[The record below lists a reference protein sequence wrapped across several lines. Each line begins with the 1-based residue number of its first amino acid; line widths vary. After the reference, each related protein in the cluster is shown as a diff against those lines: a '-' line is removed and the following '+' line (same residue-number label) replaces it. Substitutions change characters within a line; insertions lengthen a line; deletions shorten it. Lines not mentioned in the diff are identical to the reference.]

1 MKKQVVHIGDTVR
14 IVRSRLIKRVG
25 YPLVWYEVLDLVE
38 KDPNT
43 QAAYDTLVGCSSTTK
58 EDGSVGLFPII
69 AQGVPDF
76 FAKAAAKVYVEQ
88 HGFGGKERSIHYWPQ
103 APKGDLWSAD
113 KAPDLTGFV
122 GKVTAKRLAKTG
134 KRFPGSRGVHHDGEY
149 WDEPGGL
156 EDGKTHILLTV
167 DGYEI
172 EACDVELVKKGT
184 P

>member
-1 MKKQVVHIGDTVR
+1 MKKQVIHIGDTVR

-25 YPLVWYEVLDLVE
+25 YPLVWYEVLEQVE
-38 KDPNT
+38 KDPKVLE
-43 QAAYDTLVGCSSTTK
+43 AYRVLTGRSSTVK
-58 EDGSVGLFPII
+58 GALIAVGTR
-69 AQGVPDF
+69 VPGF

-103 APKGDLWSAD
+103 SAKGELWDAN

-122 GKVTAKRLAKTG
+122 FPVTAKRLAKTG
-134 KRFPGSRGVHHDGEY
+134 IRFPASGGQYGDGEY

-156 EDGKTHILLTV
+156 DECKTHILLKV

-172 EACDVELVKKGT
+172 EACDAELVTKGT
-184 P
+184 

>member
-1 MKKQVVHIGDTVR
+1 MKKPVIHIGDTVR

-25 YPLVWYEVLDLVE
+25 YPLVWYEVLEQVE
-38 KDPNT
+38 KDPKVLE
-43 QAAYDTLVGCSSTTK
+43 AYRVLTGRSSTIK
-58 EDGSVGLFPII
+58 EDGSVGLF
-69 AQGVPDF
+69 ATVTRVPDF

-103 APKGDLWSAD
+103 AAKGDLWSAD
-113 KAPDLTGFV
+113 KAPDLAGFV

-134 KRFPGSRGVHHDGEY
+134 TRFPASGGQYGDGEY

-156 EDGKTHILLTV
+156 DECKTHILLKV

-184 P
+184 L